1 MDQSGHNVAITR
13 CTTQVYPALNPPTK
27 ELDNDDRITLRRIT
41 ETFESVRSNMATAW
55 NKAMIHIDDEVVF
68 DKLNAMMS
76 VAKVAAN
83 NVIQAALRA
92 DKRASDR
99 LNNPQTGSGFAY
111 TTDEGNS
118 LLTQQWTIPESDRFG
133 NNNNPNKCP

>member
-1 MDQSGHNVAITR
+1 MDQSGSNVATTR
-13 CTTQVYPALNPPTK
+13 CTTQVYPAPNPPTR
-27 ELDNDDRITLRRIT
+27 ELDNDERITLRRIT

-76 VAKVAAN
+76 VTKAAADR
-83 NVIQAALRA
+83 VIQAALRA
-92 DKRASDR
+92 DKKESDR

-118 LLTQQWTIPESDRFG
+118 LPRR
-133 NNNNPNKCP
+133 

>member
-1 MDQSGHNVAITR
+1 MDQSGSNVATTR
-13 CTTQVYPALNPPTK
+13 CTTQVYPAPDSPTR
-27 ELDNDDRITLRRIT
+27 ELDNDERITLRRIT
-41 ETFESVRSNMATAW
+41 ETFKSVRSNMVTAW

-76 VAKVAAN
+76 VTKAAADR
-83 NVIQAALRA
+83 VIQAALRA
-92 DKRASDR
+92 DKKASDR

-118 LLTQQWTIPESDRFG
+118 LPTQRLTIPESDRSLD
-133 NNNNPNKCP
+133 NSNKCP

>member
-1 MDQSGHNVAITR
+1 
-13 CTTQVYPALNPPTK
+13 
-27 ELDNDDRITLRRIT
+27 
-41 ETFESVRSNMATAW
+41 MATAW
-55 NKAMIHIDDEVVF
+55 NKAMIHLYDKVVF

-76 VAKVAAN
+76 AAKAAAD

-92 DKRASDR
+92 NKRASDR

-118 LLTQQWTIPESDRFG
+118 LPARRSTMLESDRSWQQQ
-133 NNNNPNKCP
+133 KSQQMSVK